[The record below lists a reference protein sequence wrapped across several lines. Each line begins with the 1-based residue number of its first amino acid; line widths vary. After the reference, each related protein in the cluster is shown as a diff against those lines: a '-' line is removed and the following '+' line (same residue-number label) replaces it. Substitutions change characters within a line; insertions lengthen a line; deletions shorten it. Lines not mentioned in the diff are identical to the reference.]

1 MVSENNRS
9 VNEELELANGKI
21 LERDFIP
28 IIYDGVQY
36 GTVWQ
41 YRDITSR
48 KESEQELVRA
58 LEAERS
64 YNELNKNFVSM
75 VSHEFRTPL
84 TSIQSTAEL
93 LLTFSDR
100 FTADD
105 INKRVERIHQSSVRM
120 DQLIEDV
127 LTIGKLEANNSF
139 VNNEEFKLS
148 AVLNDTIELLRM
160 GELSGR
166 NVQIE
171 GLTNEPTMLCDVR
184 LVELIFRNILENAG
198 KYSST
203 DTSIEIKVEFSENNV
218 QLECKDHGIGIPEEE
233 QKHIFESFKRATN
246 TEGIKGTGLGLA
258 IVKKSVDRLNGSI
271 DLSSEMG
278 VGTTISLT
286 LPIKSA
292 RINSLE
298 S

>member
-1 MVSENNRS
+1 
-9 VNEELELANGKI
+9 
-21 LERDFIP
+21 
-28 IIYDGVQY
+28 
-36 GTVWQ
+36 
-41 YRDITSR
+41 
-48 KESEQELVRA
+48 
-58 LEAERS
+58 
-64 YNELNKNFVSM
+64 M

-233 QKHIFESFKRATN
+233 QKHIFESSN
-246 TEGIKGTGLGLA
+246 E
-258 IVKKSVDRLNGSI
+258 
-271 DLSSEMG
+271 
-278 VGTTISLT
+278 
-286 LPIKSA
+286 LPIPKALKVPDLVS
-292 RINSLE
+292 RS
-298 S
+298 

>member
-1 MVSENNRS
+1 M
-9 VNEELELANGKI
+9 
-21 LERDFIP
+21 
-28 IIYDGVQY
+28 
-36 GTVWQ
+36 
-41 YRDITSR
+41 
-48 KESEQELVRA
+48 
-58 LEAERS
+58 
-64 YNELNKNFVSM
+64 
-75 VSHEFRTPL
+75 
-84 TSIQSTAEL
+84 
-93 LLTFSDR
+93 
-100 FTADD
+100 
-105 INKRVERIHQSSVRM
+105 ERIHQSSVRM

>member
-1 MVSENNRS
+1 
-9 VNEELELANGKI
+9 
-21 LERDFIP
+21 
-28 IIYDGVQY
+28 
-36 GTVWQ
+36 
-41 YRDITSR
+41 
-48 KESEQELVRA
+48 
-58 LEAERS
+58 
-64 YNELNKNFVSM
+64 M